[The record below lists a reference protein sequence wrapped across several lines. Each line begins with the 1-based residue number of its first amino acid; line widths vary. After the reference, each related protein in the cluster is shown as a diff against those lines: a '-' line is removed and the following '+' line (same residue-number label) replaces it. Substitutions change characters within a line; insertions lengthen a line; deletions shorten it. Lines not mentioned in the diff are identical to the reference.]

1 MESLVYLTDVHVAD
15 KLQTVLVSSCAV
27 LGIDPSTML
36 KKGNDSAI
44 AVEIEDFTRFM
55 DIHYFI
61 ISLIRDKKFTTNVST
76 NDNKAFMFPSISD
89 DEDIIEEH
97 DNIEI
102 GDKQQDS
109 KNDKDESDD
118 DDDDDDEDQLN
129 DNTEHISKMRSLA
142 YQILL
147 NSLQVIAS
155 TNQTNTASYQ
165 LAHTNLIITNQILPS
180 ILSEITKTYACSSG
194 LNAHDATLAIQI
206 LHLLLVKQKQDE
218 QNQCDIIT
226 NETQK
231 MYLQE
236 IIQKAYKVGCARHKL
251 LQSYCSKLL
260 LFLDS

>member
-1 MESLVYLTDVHVAD
+1 M
-15 KLQTVLVSSCAV
+15 
-27 LGIDPSTML
+27 

-55 DIHYFI
+55 DMHYFI

-76 NDNKAFMFPSISD
+76 NNNKAFIFPSISD
-89 DEDIIEEH
+89 DEDDNDMISSSNPNNDNIIEEH

-102 GDKQQDS
+102 GDKLQDS
-109 KNDKDESDD
+109 KNDKDESD

-236 IIQKAYKVGCARHKL
+236 ITQKAYKVGCARHEL